1 MSYWDAGQSPR
12 HPAACTPE
20 QHQQEISAF
29 SPDTTN
35 DVVDNGYDMHYSF
48 YSPGRDD
55 REDEYIDTASMHSD
69 GMSSTAV
76 CEQSVLSNDSLER
89 PRSPAKPDISPT
101 TNVPL
106 PKPQPSPGG
115 SSMSEREQ
123 LEKWWDHEWT
133 LDQLE
138 HSVKDFPSN
147 MLRLTSPVVMFLRQS
162 SEQALLRPFRQIF
175 PAISENLLD
184 SLCASLI
191 ARNYVVSLSSTQK
204 STAFLSAASCGFSFV
219 PDKALTTLGIQVPY
233 ASPTHIK
240 DRVFGSRSAELR
252 RNLDRIVDYLLFA
265 ISGRSDETL
274 KSAVLVVA
282 QVLETKA

>member
-147 MLRLTSPVVMFLRQS
+147 MLRLTSPVHVPAPKQRTGSPATVSTDLPCHFRESPRLSLREFDR
-162 SEQALLRPFRQIF
+162 SELCRLL
-175 PAISENLLD
+175 
-184 SLCASLI
+184 
-191 ARNYVVSLSSTQK
+191 
-204 STAFLSAASCGFSFV
+204 
-219 PDKALTTLGIQVPY
+219 
-233 ASPTHIK
+233 
-240 DRVFGSRSAELR
+240 
-252 RNLDRIVDYLLFA
+252 IVDPEKHCLP
-265 ISGRSDETL
+265 IRC
-274 KSAVLVVA
+274 VVRLQLCSRQGLDNPGHPSPIRVA
-282 QVLETKA
+282 DAH

>member
-1 MSYWDAGQSPR
+1 MGFSDAGQSPK
-12 HPAACTPE
+12 HPATCMPE

-35 DVVDNGYDMHYSF
+35 EVVDNGYDMHYSF

-55 REDEYIDTASMHSD
+55 REDEYIDTGSMHSD
-69 GMSSTAV
+69 SMSSTAV

-89 PRSPAKPDISPT
+89 PCSPAKPDISPT

-175 PAISENLLD
+175 PAMSENLLD

-204 STAFLSAASCGFSFV
+204 STAFLSGASCGFSFV

-265 ISGRSDETL
+265 ICGRSDETL